1 MMDSDMLFELALLT
15 ACLFVAILVWAW
27 VDSRQEK
34 KMIQSCE
41 IEASKHLR
49 KGHSAH

>member
-1 MMDSDMLFELALLT
+1 MKDSNMLLELALLT
-15 ACLFVAILVWAW
+15 LCMSIAILVWAW

-41 IEASKHLR
+41 VEESKHLG